1 MNRSKRSLAQG
12 RPAGVT
18 IAVNQARLGS
28 VVATSTA
35 SQPQPAMASLA
46 ICRAAGATPAV
57 AASHKIAL
65 IDIKAGGVVLRYG
78 EPIVQ
83 ARDDIGKGRWVHV
96 HNTQPIER
104 D

>member
-1 MNRSKRSLAQG
+1 MKDNALKVNPRDNVVIAIRQITKGEDVLVD
-12 RPAGVT
+12 GVK
-18 IAVNQARLGS
+18 LLS
-28 VVATSTA
+28 
-35 SQPQPAMASLA
+35 
-46 ICRAAGATPAV
+46 AAEDV

-65 IDIKAGGVVLRYG
+65 VDIKAGGEIIRYG

-104 D
+104 N